1 MMLPHCR
8 EIVFPDRAEA
18 LAAAIQTASVY
29 GGVVAE
35 RDQHI
40 TASVGDVVL
49 LIARWKGKP

>member
-1 MMLPHCR
+1 MMLPLCR

-18 LAAAIQTASVY
+18 LAAAIQTASAY

-40 TASVGDVVL
+40 TASVGEYVL

>member
-1 MMLPHCR
+1 MLPLCR

-18 LAAAIQTASVY
+18 LAAATQTASVY

-49 LIARWKGKP
+49 LVARWKKP